1 MKTLLI
7 SFNLWEM
14 VEVAYEEPEDIDDIL
29 IA

>member
-1 MKTLLI
+1 MKTLRI
-7 SFNLWEM
+7 SLNLWEM